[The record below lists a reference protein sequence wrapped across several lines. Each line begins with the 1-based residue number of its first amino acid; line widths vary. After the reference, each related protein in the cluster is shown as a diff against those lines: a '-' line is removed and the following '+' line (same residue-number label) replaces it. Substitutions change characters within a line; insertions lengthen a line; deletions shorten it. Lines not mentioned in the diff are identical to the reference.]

1 MNLLFLGDVVG
12 QSGCDYFL
20 SNLPKLKQKYKVD
33 VCVANGENSAE
44 GNGILPSSATQ
55 LFDSG
60 VDVITTGNH
69 VFRRHEIYDMLEEN
83 IGIVRPL
90 NMHSTAPGVGYYIFD
105 KLKYKVCVISLMGR
119 IYMEALDNPFDAID
133 NLLPTIDTPII
144 IVDFHAEAT
153 SEKIS
158 MAYHLD
164 SRVSAVI
171 GTHTHVQTADERIF
185 AGGTGYIT
193 DAGMCGSM
201 DSVLGIKPELALK
214 KLRTGLPVRFETA
227 KENYKLHGVLLE
239 IDTASGKTTKI
250 SRIAY

>member
-1 MNLLFLGDVVG
+1 
-12 QSGCDYFL
+12 
-20 SNLPKLKQKYKVD
+20 
-33 VCVANGENSAE
+33 
-44 GNGILPSSATQ
+44 
-55 LFDSG
+55 
-60 VDVITTGNH
+60 
-69 VFRRHEIYDMLEEN
+69 
-83 IGIVRPL
+83 
-90 NMHSTAPGVGYYIFD
+90 
-105 KLKYKVCVISLMGR
+105 
-119 IYMEALDNPFDAID
+119 
-133 NLLPTIDTPII
+133 
-144 IVDFHAEAT
+144 
-153 SEKIS
+153 
-158 MAYHLD
+158 
-164 SRVSAVI
+164 VI